1 MMQVMEIKQR
11 VAGKTSA
18 LEAAI
23 SGDSDADVK
32 EINRLRFVLDKAN
45 RFPELLSSDETL
57 KLSRK
62 LADLERRTHKYRNV

>member
-1 MMQVMEIKQR
+1 MMQFMEIKQR

-23 SGDSDADVK
+23 SGDSDADIR
-32 EINRLRFVLDKAN
+32 EINRLHFVLDKAN

-62 LADLERRTHKYRNV
+62 LADLERRTHKYRK